1 MKKIFFSIFLLL
13 FIIEIQAQDIIV
25 KTNDERINCLIIQ
38 ASETQI
44 TYKLTPESKASYIG
58 RSFVKELIYENAKKN
73 ENTGNVVENPK
84 QQPNTNNNNSYSY
97 YQSNN
102 NLQDVVYLK
111 NGSIIRGVIIEQVPN
126 KALKIQTYD
135 KSVFVYEFEEIEKIT
150 KEVDP
155 NKKEEKEQEK
165 KGLSTNYKSRGFNS
179 NFDFGVFVNGTG
191 TSFPIRITIGGYIGK
206 HVQLGVGSGID
217 IYSDPWVPVY
227 LDLRINVLPYRV
239 TPQFIIQGGY
249 SADVKS
255 NQFFDATYHGG
266 YFSGGLGIKI
276 FFPNNKTAICFAV
289 GDNIQQV
296 RRSHSSYEPI
306 YVNNFYA
313 KMGFQF

>member
-25 KTNDERINCLIIQ
+25 KTNDERINCQIIQ

-111 NGSIIRGVIIEQVPN
+111 NGSIIRGIIIEQVP
-126 KALKIQTYD
+126 LKQ
-135 KSVFVYEFEEIEKIT
+135 
-150 KEVDP
+150 
-155 NKKEEKEQEK
+155 
-165 KGLSTNYKSRGFNS
+165 
-179 NFDFGVFVNGTG
+179 
-191 TSFPIRITIGGYIGK
+191 
-206 HVQLGVGSGID
+206 
-217 IYSDPWVPVY
+217 
-227 LDLRINVLPYRV
+227 
-239 TPQFIIQGGY
+239 
-249 SADVKS
+249 
-255 NQFFDATYHGG
+255 
-266 YFSGGLGIKI
+266 
-276 FFPNNKTAICFAV
+276 
-289 GDNIQQV
+289 
-296 RRSHSSYEPI
+296 
-306 YVNNFYA
+306 
-313 KMGFQF
+313 